1 MHLLITKKK
10 LYCEFHFSFLNPF
23 SKMSDDC
30 ISKVYSFSMIY
41 FHINHRWEPIYCKDG
56 QCWMKIVHMA
66 AMYVS
71 ISHSFHYSLLI
82 TTHLF
87 LSLLILSSL
96 LGSPVPWSIWSCP
109 VPQLSKGY
117 QWIEWRGPYYSINY
131 VQFPTHCH
139 IEEWANG
146 WRSGPG
152 LPQQETLS
160 SISPAHH

>member
-1 MHLLITKKK
+1 MNSIFLFSTLSPKCQMIAFPKYALPLWSILTSIIDGNLFIARMDNVEWKLSTWLQCMSLFLI
-10 LYCEFHFSFLNPF
+10 HF
-23 SKMSDDC
+23 
-30 ISKVYSFSMIY
+30 
-41 FHINHRWEPIYCKDG
+41 INHPLLQLIY
-56 QCWMKIVHMA
+56 I
-66 AMYVS
+66 
-71 ISHSFHYSLLI
+71 LI
-82 TTHLF
+82 F
-87 LSLLILSSL
+87 FILSSL

-131 VQFPTHCH
+131 VHSPTHCH

-152 LPQQETLS
+152 LPHQEALS